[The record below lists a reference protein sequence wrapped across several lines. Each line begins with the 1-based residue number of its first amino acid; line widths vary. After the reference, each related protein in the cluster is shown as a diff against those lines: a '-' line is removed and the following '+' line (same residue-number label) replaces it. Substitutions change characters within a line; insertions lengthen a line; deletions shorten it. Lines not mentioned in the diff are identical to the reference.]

1 MQRKCCHVSIICK
14 LLQAI
19 QKNKMEEY
27 HSAVY
32 EAFTTQIGIKFF
44 VGLYQQF
51 LFISF
56 SLYMFPVILIVG
68 MQCKQTRIK
77 HRKSTHKCLSVLF
90 LPFVRVCLHC
100 ILRRNCNSSS
110 LASSCGSNHPRAIMN
125 RKLGSPSNPSVLPA
139 ISSSLQ
145 NVPHK
150 QLSEYEI
157 MLY

>member
-1 MQRKCCHVSIICK
+1 
-14 LLQAI
+14 
-19 QKNKMEEY
+19 MEEY

-68 MQCKQTRIK
+68 MQ
-77 HRKSTHKCLSVLF
+77 
-90 LPFVRVCLHC
+90 
-100 ILRRNCNSSS
+100 CNSSS